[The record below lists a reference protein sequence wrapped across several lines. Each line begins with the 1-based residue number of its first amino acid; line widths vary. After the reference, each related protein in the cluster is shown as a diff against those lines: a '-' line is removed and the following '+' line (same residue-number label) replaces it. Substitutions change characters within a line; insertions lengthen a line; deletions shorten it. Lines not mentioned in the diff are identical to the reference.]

1 MQPDGDGI
9 GSEIALY
16 KHLIQSGKKA
26 WIINPSQT
34 PEKFEVVD
42 PHGAIQV
49 FKPELPL
56 PELDLV
62 IIVDTNEVK
71 MLGALAPLV
80 EKLNVPIRFVDHHV
94 EELQDTSEHLI
105 DEKSGSSGEL
115 VYRFL
120 RNEKSLIDFEVAQ
133 ALYVAILTD
142 TGNFRYQRTSSST
155 HQAVAELFQLGIKPE
170 SIFQNVFCKDSPEK
184 LRLLGRTLQTLQIS
198 EDRKFAW
205 VVIPRKVRFQ
215 CNATVEDTESF
226 IGHLTV
232 LKGVK
237 IVALFREEDDGKTK
251 LSLRGLGGQ
260 SVIEIA
266 KKLGGGGHQFAA
278 GAKVSNSL
286 TETVSLVL
294 KEVNP
299 IFAQPL

>member
-94 EELQDTSEHLI
+94 KELQDTSEHLI

-120 RNEKSLIDFEVAQ
+120 KNEKSLIDFEMAQ

-155 HQAVAELFQLGIKPE
+155 RQ
-170 SIFQNVFCKDSPEK
+170 
-184 LRLLGRTLQTLQIS
+184 GRITC
-198 EDRKFAW
+198 A
-205 VVIPRKVRFQ
+205 
-215 CNATVEDTESF
+215 
-226 IGHLTV
+226 
-232 LKGVK
+232 
-237 IVALFREEDDGKTK
+237 
-251 LSLRGLGGQ
+251 
-260 SVIEIA
+260 
-266 KKLGGGGHQFAA
+266 
-278 GAKVSNSL
+278 
-286 TETVSLVL
+286 
-294 KEVNP
+294 
-299 IFAQPL
+299 